1 MLVAGVS
8 TRAVAE
14 SAARAGF
21 AVTAIDAFGDLDH
34 HPAVRVLSV
43 PRDFGEPMSA
53 TAAARAARSIECDAV
68 AYVSSLDNHP
78 RAVAALADGRALW
91 GNPPSVL
98 RRVRDPQLMT
108 QALAPARPAGAG
120 RVRRA

>member
-1 MLVAGVS
+1 M
-8 TRAVAE
+8 R
-14 SAARAGF
+14 
-21 AVTAIDAFGDLDH
+21 
-34 HPAVRVLSV
+34 
-43 PRDFGEPMSA
+43 

-78 RAVAALADGRALW
+78 RAVAALAAGRALW

-108 QALAPARPAGAG
+108 QALGRRGLPAPDAFAA
-120 RVRRA
+120 A